1 VAGFLHWGRRVGG
14 RFRLSEMPR
23 KPYNLVGAGLESNEM
38 RMVRGAVYVTVA
50 IAIGGA
56 GYLYR
61 GEIAKQLGMGTSAKA
76 AEHAQGSPAAQAQP
90 QGRRG
95 RLNPGGAVPVVIAAA
110 ERKAMPVVVDAVGTV
125 QAIASIQ
132 IKPRIDSQIMK
143 VNVEEGALVK
153 EGDILFELDSRTL
166 RAQLGQIEAQIRKTQ
181 AQLVQSKRD
190 LQRFE
195 ELLAKN
201 AGTQV
206 ARDNAIT
213 ALKTAE
219 AQLEADE
226 AARASVLA
234 SLSYTEIRAPVS
246 GRIGS
251 ISSKAGAIV
260 RVGDNSAT
268 STLATINQIDP
279 IYVSFAIPQVILPDL
294 RAAMAKGPV
303 TVTAIVDE
311 AKKQAGAMAFIE
323 NTVDPNTVTAKARI
337 GNANELL
344 WPGQFVKVEIV
355 LGIETDAIA
364 VPAGAV
370 QLGSQ
375 GPFVFVVKDGTAE
388 LRQVA
393 VKRTQDGQAV
403 IGKGVEGGEQVVVD
417 GQLRLVNGAPVA
429 IRPAIQPS
437 PPAAT
442 APPRG

>member
-1 VAGFLHWGRRVGG
+1 
-14 RFRLSEMPR
+14 
-23 KPYNLVGAGLESNEM
+23 M
-38 RMVRGAVYVTVA
+38 RMVRVAVFAAVVVA
-50 IAIGGA
+50 TGGA

-61 GEIAKQLGMGTSAKA
+61 GEIAQQLGMGTSAKA
-76 AEHAQGSPAAQAQP
+76 AAQAQSSPAAQAQP

-95 RLNPGGAVPVVIAAA
+95 RLNPGGAVPVVVAPV
-110 ERKAMPVVVDAVGTV
+110 ERKAMPVAVDAVGTV

-153 EGDILFELDSRTL
+153 EGEVLFELDSRTL
-166 RAQLGQIEAQIRKTQ
+166 RAQLGQIEAQIRKDH
-181 AQLVQSKRD
+181 AQLVQSRRD

-206 ARDNAIT
+206 ARDNAVT
-213 ALKTAE
+213 AVKAAE

-226 AARASVLA
+226 AAKASVLT

-251 ISSKAGAIV
+251 IASKAGAVV
-260 RVGDNSAT
+260 RVGDNSAN
-268 STLATINQIDP
+268 STLATINQVDP

-303 TVTAIVDE
+303 KVTAIVDDS
-311 AKKQAGAMAFIE
+311 KKQAGTMAFIE
-323 NTVDPNTVTAKARI
+323 NTVDPSTGTVTAKARI

-344 WPGQFVKVEIV
+344 WPGQFVRVEIV
-355 LGIETDAIA
+355 LGVESDAIV
-364 VPAGAV
+364 VPAPAV

-375 GPFVFVVKDGTAE
+375 GPFVFVIKDGTAE
-388 LRQVA
+388 LRQVV

-403 IGKGVEGGEQVVVD
+403 IGKGVDSGEQVVVD
-417 GQLRLVNGAPVA
+417 GQLRLVNGASVA
-429 IRPAIQPS
+429 IRPPTAE
-437 PPAAT
+437 PARPAT
-442 APPRG
+442 AAPPRG